1 MFQYP
6 EEMATWKR
14 RAAWLL
20 KDFQSPSKTTV
31 KLLAD
36 ILDFFNGDT
45 TQPLFVH
52 WCLQNDGSGKPCC
65 ADETESLNKGIALLV
80 AFLSKG
86 YAVPLLYRMKHYGP
100 AAAFMRVVCCLHNIL
115 PRVLQVSGD
124 KQKMKAANQPG
135 SDFSGIVDT
144 LLADNTPA
152 QSQADQMLSKT
163 DFETLLATVL
173 DEDRNYAAQNGAR
186 NSLVQ
191 KEVSHPRF
199 YQSSIIIDCLV
210 QRMEHGINFFL
221 RRTKILYDLQYNSH
235 ANKNCESLK
244 LESRERFLKVIR
256 GGLGVELLASYMD
269 LLNNGLHEAI
279 EMGLDGTQQQLD
291 LIFQMVVSCMT
302 DLHRRLVQE
311 FHGAPFALLTL
322 CDVPPESFAL
332 AWNSLQYR
340 FSRCENCVD
349 AEFTASF
356 LTKYPMRFSTPLTE
370 EELQVIKEIQDTLL
384 EVCTWTPL
392 TSDAVEI
399 LNGQTQWCLSRRGKQ
414 FVKQGRAAVETSLL
428 ARAVKHHTCLTQTV
442 GADILPNKRVAS
454 GIRRLAGT
462 RSSNQYT
469 SRGEELDLVL
479 AV

>member
-1 MFQYP
+1 MVQ
-6 EEMATWKR
+6 
-14 RAAWLL
+14 
-20 KDFQSPSKTTV
+20 
-31 KLLAD
+31 LLAD
-36 ILDFFNGDT
+36 TLEFFNGDT

-52 WCLQNDGSGKPCC
+52 WCLQNNGSGKPCC
-65 ADETESLNKGIALLV
+65 ENETDSLNKGIALLV

-124 KQKMKAANQPG
+124 KQTMKAANRPG
-135 SDFSGIVDT
+135 TEFSGIVDT
-144 LLADNTPA
+144 LLAENTPA
-152 QSQADQMLSKT
+152 QSQPDQVLSNA

-191 KEVSHPRF
+191 KEVSDPRF

-210 QRMEHGINFFL
+210 QRMEYGINFFL

-256 GGLGVELLASYMD
+256 GELGIELLASYMD

-302 DLHRRLVQE
+302 DLYRRLVQE
-311 FHGAPFALLTL
+311 FHGGPFALLTL
-322 CDVPPESFAL
+322 CDVPTDTFAH
-332 AWNSLQYR
+332 AWNSLHYR
-340 FSRCENCVD
+340 FSRCGNCVD

-356 LTKYPMRFSTPLTE
+356 FH
-370 EELQVIKEIQDTLL
+370 QVPHEIFNPPD
-384 EVCTWTPL
+384 
-392 TSDAVEI
+392 
-399 LNGQTQWCLSRRGKQ
+399 RRGTSGD
-414 FVKQGRAAVETSLL
+414 QGNPGYSTWGLHVGPINIWCSWNTQRSNPMVFEQKRET
-428 ARAVKHHTCLTQTV
+428 VC
-442 GADILPNKRVAS
+442 
-454 GIRRLAGT
+454 
-462 RSSNQYT
+462 
-469 SRGEELDLVL
+469 
-479 AV
+479 